1 MVELWLLSF
10 TVLVGV
16 LCHFVPAQMPFLLP
30 FVFNP
35 IVFPACLLLAL
46 WYWRGLKRL
55 TPQVQPGWVRQ
66 SFFYAGVIGV
76 WFVLQTHFEYISQH
90 MFFLNRVQAVVLG
103 MVAPFCA
110 GISWPGA
117 TLAAGAPGWVSRAAS
132 AAWRPIRFLAHPM
145 AAMAVFLFTTD
156 IWLLPAVHFDA
167 MIDPALYAVM
177 NLSCLAGGV
186 LFWMVALD
194 PRPHPP
200 CRYSYLARASAGF
213 LVMFPQIAIGAYIAL
228 TTKDL
233 YSFYEL
239 CGRLF
244 PSISPAHDQLLGGL
258 IQWIPPGMMNVA
270 ALIIT
275 LNALRLAELKADA
288 AFVPPKGAKI
298 YEAKWTGR

>member
-1 MVELWLLSF
+1 MAELWLLAL
-10 TVLVGV
+10 TALVGG
-16 LCHFVPAQMPFLLP
+16 LCHFVPAQLPFLLP

-35 IVFPACLLLAL
+35 VVFAGCLLLGL
-46 WYWRGLKRL
+46 WFWRGQRRL
-55 TPQVQPGWVRQ
+55 PSETRPGPVRQ

-76 WFVLQTHFEYISQH
+76 WFVLQTHFEYIAQH
-90 MFFLNRVQAVVLG
+90 MFFLNRTQAVVLG
-103 MVAPFCA
+103 MIAPFCA
-110 GISWPGA
+110 GISWPGEA
-117 TLAAGAPGWVSRAAS
+117 LGAGSPNWVNRGAM
-132 AAWRPIRFLAHPM
+132 AAWRPLRFLAHPV

-156 IWLLPAVHFDA
+156 IWLLPPVHFDA

-186 LFWMVALD
+186 LFWMVVLD
-194 PRPHPP
+194 PRPSPP
-200 CRYSYLARASAGF
+200 CRYSYLTRAGAGF
-213 LVMFPQIAIGAYIAL
+213 FVMFPQIAVGAYIAL

-233 YSFYEL
+233 FSFYEL

-244 PSISPAHDQLLGGL
+244 PSISPAQDQLLGGL

-275 LNALRLAELKADA
+275 LNALRLSEMKVDQ
-288 AFVPPKGAKI
+288 AFVPPEGAKV

>member
-1 MVELWLLSF
+1 MAEAGLILITL
-10 TVLVGV
+10 LVGG
-16 LCHFVPAQMPFLLP
+16 LCHFVPAQLPFLLP

-35 IVFPACLLLAL
+35 IVFAGCLLLPF
-46 WYWRGLKRL
+46 WYWRGIKRL
-55 TPQVQPGWVRQ
+55 DAAARPGKLRQ
-66 SFFYAGVIGV
+66 TFFYAGVLGV

-90 MFFLNRVQAVVLG
+90 MFFLNRTQAVVLG

-117 TLAAGAPGWVSRAAS
+117 ALAAGVPVFISRAAI
-132 AAWRPIRFLAHPM
+132 AAWRHVRFFSHPL

-156 IWLLPAVHFDA
+156 IWLIPAVHFDA
-167 MIDPALYAVM
+167 MIDPTLYAVM
-177 NLSCLAGGV
+177 NLSCLGGGV

-194 PRPHPP
+194 PRPKPP
-200 CRYSYLARASAGF
+200 CSYSYLTRAGTGF
-213 LVMFPQIAIGAYIAL
+213 FVMFPQIVIGAYIAL

-233 YSFYEL
+233 FSFYAL

-244 PSISPAHDQLLGGL
+244 PTISPANDQLFGGL
-258 IQWIPPGMMNVA
+258 IMWIPPGMMNVA

-275 LNALRLAELKADA
+275 LNALRLAELKEDRL
-288 AFVPPKGAKI
+288 FVTPKGSKV